1 MKKIDNSPLIP
12 LAKKLKP
19 LLPKAQHTT
28 QKKETVGP
36 TIDMPQYPSPF
47 TPKEQKFKQLL
58 HRLKIR
64 ELNEIED
71 TFKSIQDAV
80 HDGDVKRIERL
91 TDNMNKR
98 IESEIRVA
106 ESRKHDVDYGKRIIE
121 ANKKREVKE
130 WVPLF
135 PFINWLHSGLEGD
148 WRRENWRS

>member
-106 ESRKHDVDYGKRIIE
+106 ESRKHDVDYGKISLKQKLARSP
-121 ANKKREVKE
+121 
-130 WVPLF
+130 WVQTPKDLF
-135 PFINWLHSGLEGD
+135 TGTFAGIFRLLGI
-148 WRRENWRS
+148 